1 MGIYKHLEGQ
11 VKWRFQHFLLFFL
24 MDGDSLGVVHW
35 ELSEWNRKGE
45 IWKKTKEKTRKKHT
59 KTKKMS
65 EHVGK
70 NAFHMSHKPICFS
83 IDHLWR
89 VLLHEG
95 EALIV
100 SQKKRTPKGCLV
112 RGQLAQMTLC
122 YIFGR
127 SREYENS
134 SGVSIQLICSLPC
147 SFSGHASQC
156 HFAVC
161 CPTPPRVPHVQAC
174 VNELR
179 QTVPTVGR
187 ILVP

>member
-1 MGIYKHLEGQ
+1 MEI
-11 VKWRFQHFLLFFL
+11 
-24 MDGDSLGVVHW
+24 HW
-35 ELSEWNRKGE
+35 EWFIGSCSEWNRKGE

-100 SQKKRTPKGCLV
+100 SQKKRTPRGCLV

-127 SREYENS
+127 GNMRIQAEWVYSWYFHCHVYLVDLHPNVTLQFVVQHRHVFHMFRH
-134 SGVSIQLICSLPC
+134 VSMN
-147 SFSGHASQC
+147 FDRR
-156 HFAVC
+156 
-161 CPTPPRVPHVQAC
+161 CPRW
-174 VNELR
+174 E
-179 QTVPTVGR
+179 GF
-187 ILVP
+187 